1 MPNRRYYSP
10 EDIIKEAK
18 KQIPGVDRIIEETW
32 EELGLNEEMIKNAF
46 GLVLLEFDRLATEK
60 FRYYETKALKKLA
73 ELWLESQ
80 GPNLKENLKAVLES
94 QDFINKLASMFVEFA
109 YMVQRLEKDLGNMRK
124 ARGGKTF
131 EKVICGLLNFIGI
144 SCEIPTGEYRERLK
158 RIDIVIPNS
167 VEALEN
173 PDKAVFITCKRTLR
187 ERWRQEVPA
196 VGPNQRVYLLT
207 LDEEL
212 SQEKAKEIRDLGLIV
227 YVRDDLKQSRF
238 GSKSWVRKLSD
249 LPKDI
254 SPY

>member
-1 MPNRRYYSP
+1 M
-10 EDIIKEAK
+10 K
-18 KQIPGVDRIIEETW
+18 
-32 EELGLNEEMIKNAF
+32 
-46 GLVLLEFDRLATEK
+46 
-60 FRYYETKALKKLA
+60 LK
-73 ELWLESQ
+73 
-80 GPNLKENLKAVLES
+80 P
-94 QDFINKLASMFVEFA
+94 
-109 YMVQRLEKDLGNMRK
+109 
-124 ARGGKTF
+124 
-131 EKVICGLLNFIGI
+131 
-144 SCEIPTGEYRERLK
+144 EIPTGEYRERLR

-212 SQEKAKEIRDLGLIV
+212 SQEKANEIRNLGLIV

-238 GSKSWVRKLSD
+238 SSKSWVRKLSD

-254 SPY
+254 SLY

>member
-18 KQIPGVDRIIEETW
+18 KQIPRVDKIIEETW
-32 EELGLNEEMIKNAF
+32 EEL
-46 GLVLLEFDRLATEK
+46 
-60 FRYYETKALKKLA
+60 KKLA
-73 ELWLESQ
+73 ELLLESQ

-124 ARGGKTF
+124 ARRGKTF

-144 SCEIPTGEYRERLK
+144 SCEIPTGEYRERLR

-187 ERWRQEVPA
+187 ERWRQEVPT

-212 SQEKAKEIRDLGLIV
+212 SQEKANEIRSLGLIV

-238 GSKSWVRKLSD
+238 SSKSWVRKLSD